1 MMGVGGSHGLAFRLI
16 VEDDLDL
23 EQLDRLVDNGGRRR
37 PRRRERRKRAVSFHF
52 SLPSADPRGTVH
64 ALPQPTKTF
73 DRKPLGHDCNRHG
86 QSMID

>member
-37 PRRRERRKRAVSFHF
+37 RERRKRAVSFHF
-52 SLPSADPRGTVH
+52 SLPCAD
-64 ALPQPTKTF
+64 LPTGAVQCTPYRNL
-73 DRKPLGHDCNRHG
+73 RKHSIASRRT
-86 QSMID
+86 